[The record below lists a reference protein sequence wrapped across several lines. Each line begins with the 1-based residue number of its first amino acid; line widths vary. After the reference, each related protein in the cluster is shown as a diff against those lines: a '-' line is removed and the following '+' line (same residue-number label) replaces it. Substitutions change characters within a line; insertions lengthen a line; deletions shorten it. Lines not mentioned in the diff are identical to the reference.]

1 MRPRS
6 SSVKKVSQN
15 QSDQHHQVFQY
26 LEQRASAVNSVLL
39 CRFFSNLSFYGII
52 LVLLFGG
59 NIPAQHSPLVL
70 TFRTTTPTRTLTF
83 FHGESEQPHYV
94 KNACIWSYSG
104 PNFSRIFSHSDWI
117 RRDTS
122 YLSVCTPNAG
132 KCRKYADQ
140 NNSEYGHFLRSAV
153 LMLTCISS
161 SLFNFKLEP

>member
-94 KNACIWSYSG
+94 KNACILVRIF
-104 PNFSRIFSHSDWI
+104 PAFSRIRTEYGEILRISPYALQMRENAGNMQTRI
-117 RRDTS
+117 
-122 YLSVCTPNAG
+122 TPNTDTF
-132 KCRKYADQ
+132 Y
-140 NNSEYGHFLRSAV
+140 AV
-153 LMLTCISS
+153 LCSC
-161 SLFNFKLEP
+161 

>member
-15 QSDQHHQVFQY
+15 LSDQHHQVFQY

-94 KNACIWSYSG
+94 KKCLYLELFWSEFF
-104 PNFSRIFSHSDWI
+104 P
-117 RRDTS
+117 
-122 YLSVCTPNAG
+122 
-132 KCRKYADQ
+132 
-140 NNSEYGHFLRSAV
+140 HFLAFGLNTERYFV
-153 LMLTCISS
+153 
-161 SLFNFKLEP
+161 SLRMHSKCGKMQEICRPE